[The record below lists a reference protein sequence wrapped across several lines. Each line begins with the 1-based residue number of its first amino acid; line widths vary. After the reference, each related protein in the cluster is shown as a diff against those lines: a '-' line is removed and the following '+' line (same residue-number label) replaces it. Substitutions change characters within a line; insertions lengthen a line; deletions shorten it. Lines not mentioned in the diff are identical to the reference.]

1 MSVTVYAARSIITMD
16 PSCPI
21 ATHVAVKD
29 GKVLSVGTLEEVSAW
44 GDYQLDTQ
52 FSDKVLMPG
61 MIEGHSHIL
70 EGALWDH
77 AYIGFYDRL
86 GPDGTTHAGLTDLE
100 AVIDK
105 LKELDAA
112 LPDPNTPLV
121 GWGFDPIFFGG
132 TRIKASDLDRVSTTR
147 PIVLLHA
154 SLHLLNTNS
163 EVLRRSEIDRSINLD
178 VVFKDEH
185 GEPTGEFASMVG
197 IYLATKGI
205 DFDMMGAS
213 TSSQSLRNFANLCRL
228 SGVTT
233 VTDLHS
239 DLNEQT
245 VARYVEETS
254 KPDYPCR
261 LVTAFGGTLLPP
273 AEGLARVQAAQKS
286 STDKARFG
294 LVKLV
299 ADGSIQGFTARLKW
313 PGYFNGN
320 PNGLWYIE
328 PSALVPTIKTYHDA
342 GHQLHIHT
350 NGNET
355 TEAVI
360 EALEEVLRGSPWG
373 DHRHTLQHCQMAD
386 EAQFNR
392 MADLGIGVN
401 LFSNHIYYWGDLHY
415 STILG
420 PDRANKIDNAG
431 AALKNGVP
439 LAIHSDAPITPIDP
453 LFTAWCAIN
462 RTTSS
467 GRVLGGDEE
476 ALDLDEALYT
486 ITMGAAR
493 SLKMDGEVGSIEVG
507 KWADFAVL
515 EDDPYEL
522 GPENLKDIRV
532 WGTVLGGRI
541 FSNAD

>member
-1 MSVTVYAARSIITMD
+1 MSVTVYSARSIITMD
-16 PSCPI
+16 PSCPT

-29 GKVLSVGTLEEVSAW
+29 GKILSVGTMEEVSAW

-52 FSDKVLMPG
+52 FADKVLMPG

-77 AYIGFYDRL
+77 AYIGYYDRL
-86 GPDGTTHAGLTDLE
+86 GPDGSTHKGLTDLE

-105 LKELDAA
+105 LKALDAA
-112 LPDPNTPLV
+112 LPDTDTPLI
-121 GWGFDPIFFGG
+121 GWGFDSIFFGG
-132 TRIKASDLDRVSTTR
+132 TRIDASDLYRVFTTR
-147 PIVLLHA
+147 PIILFHARLHFV
-154 SLHLLNTNS
+154 NTAG
-163 EVLRRSEIDRSINLD
+163 EVLRCSEIDRSINLD
-178 VVFKDEH
+178 VVFKDEA

-197 IYLATKGI
+197 IYLATKVI
-205 DFDMMGAS
+205 DFALMGAS
-213 TSSQSLRNFANLCRL
+213 TSSESLWNFAHLCRL
-228 SGVTT
+228 AGVTT

-245 VARYVEETS
+245 VSRYVLEPN

-273 AEGLARVQAAQKS
+273 AEGLARVQAAQKN

-342 GHQLHIHT
+342 GHQIHIHT

-360 EALEEVLRGSPWG
+360 EALEDVLRQSPWG
-373 DHRHTLQHCQMAD
+373 DHRHTLQH
-386 EAQFNR
+386 
-392 MADLGIGVN
+392 V
-401 LFSNHIYYWGDLHY
+401 
-415 STILG
+415 
-420 PDRANKIDNAG
+420 PD
-431 AALKNGVP
+431 
-439 LAIHSDAPITPIDP
+439 
-453 LFTAWCAIN
+453 
-462 RTTSS
+462 
-467 GRVLGGDEE
+467 GR
-476 ALDLDEALYT
+476 
-486 ITMGAAR
+486 
-493 SLKMDGEVGSIEVG
+493 
-507 KWADFAVL
+507 
-515 EDDPYEL
+515 
-522 GPENLKDIRV
+522 
-532 WGTVLGGRI
+532 
-541 FSNAD
+541 